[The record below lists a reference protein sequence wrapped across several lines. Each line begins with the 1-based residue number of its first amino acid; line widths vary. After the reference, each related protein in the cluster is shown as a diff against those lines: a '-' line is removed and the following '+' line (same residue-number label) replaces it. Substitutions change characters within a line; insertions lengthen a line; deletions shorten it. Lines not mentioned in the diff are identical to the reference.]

1 MSTTIIIL
9 IIAFYAVVAVAAFIA
24 NDEESISIRTASSV
38 FWPIFVCMIFVY
50 GIFGLLVLIFCNFL
64 WRLILGSWELIKTIP
79 TTFAE
84 IFNEYKYEREE

>member
-1 MSTTIIIL
+1 MATFL
-9 IIAFYAVVAVAAFIA
+9 IITFYIFIAVMAFIV
-24 NDEESISIRTASSV
+24 NSGDSPSIRVATSV
-38 FWPIFVCMIFVY
+38 FWPIFVCMTFVY
-50 GIFGLLVLIFCNFL
+50 VIFGLLVLIFCNFL